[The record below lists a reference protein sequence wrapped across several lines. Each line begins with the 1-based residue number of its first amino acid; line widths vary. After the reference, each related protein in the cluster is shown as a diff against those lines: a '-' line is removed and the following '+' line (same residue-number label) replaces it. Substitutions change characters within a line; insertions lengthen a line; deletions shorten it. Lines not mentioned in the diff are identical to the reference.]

1 MCALLIMLS
10 GCTQSE
16 LPDID
21 NEVTQLKI
29 LDMTRNGDL
38 INPYP
43 EIDISQITS
52 LPVYKASTVNIDL
65 SYKKIMELETKYL
78 GSIYDLKPPFY
89 VADEWRIWDY
99 GYRIDLINYLSAS
112 SSDQDLYGEEEIY
125 IASNSGFH
133 IYFRDILQD
142 KYSSVFSFPFDKCP
156 PAEID
161 KSISCDEA
169 VNMLMP
175 AVDTHIKEQD
185 MIYPN
190 SYSYTDYKY
199 YAVAESVGNYGL
211 ILNFRPQEMSSDK
224 DILLDY
230 FDLCNKVSFEFQWY
244 MKEQDESC
252 RSDCVSLDITSSTTD
267 NYEYIGDYELITVEE
282 AKEKI
287 DNAGDDV
294 FEFMFGRKGGEYDD
308 IHIVYIADGQ
318 GYLRPVY
325 ATTNRNTHRVWTD
338 AIKK

>member
-1 MCALLIMLS
+1 MSS
-10 GCTQSE
+10 GCAQND
-16 LPDID
+16 LPDMGND
-21 NEVTQLKI
+21 VNQLKI
-29 LDMTRNGDL
+29 SGLSRNGDL
-38 INPYP
+38 MNPYP

-52 LPVYKASTVNIDL
+52 LPVYKASNVDIDP
-65 SYKKIMELETKYL
+65 SYKKIIELETEYV
-78 GSIYDLKPPFY
+78 GSIYDHKPPFY
-89 VADEWRIWDY
+89 VDSEWNILDY
-99 GYRIDLINYLSAS
+99 GYGIDLKHSFDSDICIN
-112 SSDQDLYGEEEIY
+112 EEVY
-125 IASNSGFH
+125 TASNSGFH
-133 IYFRDILQD
+133 VYFRDVLQE
-142 KYSSVFSFPFDKCP
+142 KYSDIFSFPFDKFH

-161 KSISCDEA
+161 ESISCYEA

-175 AVDTHIKEQD
+175 AVDTHINEQD

-244 MKEQDESC
+244 KKEQDESWK
-252 RSDCVSLDITSSTTD
+252 SDCVSLDITSSTTD
-267 NYEYIGDYELITVEE
+267 NYEYVGDYELITVEE

-325 ATTNRNTHRVWTD
+325 ATTNKNTHRVWID